1 MENSQVSEANH
12 PEENIPV
19 DQQILRELKKM
30 NGHIQNYMS
39 DISGNMININ
49 KNIEH
54 LNSNMLRMERKIDI
68 LIRDKKKEPK
78 ILVKEAKIKD
88 NQGIKN
94 DLVIDMSKKGEEI
107 KEINP
112 RKDNIPVNLDKEEL
126 EFSSRSN
133 NIINNIKKIPAV

>member
-68 LIRDKKKEPK
+68 LIRDKKKSQK
-78 ILVKEAKIKD
+78 YW
-88 NQGIKN
+88 
-94 DLVIDMSKKGEEI
+94 
-107 KEINP
+107 
-112 RKDNIPVNLDKEEL
+112 
-126 EFSSRSN
+126 
-133 NIINNIKKIPAV
+133 